1 MNYRSEKR
9 SDIKEETQNDESA
22 IFTGYLPPLYVF
34 CWWTNMNCII
44 LDSSFFFLFYYYYYI
59 FCNIHVVLVQF
70 HFSYIRCVR
79 RYFFFQCWLFCIYYF
94 AWGSNLGRHVQLFYF
109 TSKKSNFLHTRLVL
123 FFFQGCILM

>member
-70 HFSYIRCVR
+70 HFSYIFVVLDII
-79 RYFFFQCWLFCIYYF
+79 FFSSVGYYF
-94 AWGSNLGRHVQLFYF
+94 VFIILPEDQIWVVMYSYF
-109 TSKKSNFLHTRLVL
+109 ILLLRKVTLYT
-123 FFFQGCILM
+123 QG